1 MERGMNERIRRL
13 RKQSLETEPHIYM
26 ERADLETDA
35 YMMYEGSVS
44 VPELRALAF
53 KHFMANKTLCINDGE
68 LIVGEKGDGPQ
79 AAPSFPELCC
89 HTVEDMKIMNA
100 RDLIYFRVSEE
111 DLKLQEEKII
121 PFWEKRSVRHKI
133 LANMSQEWKDAYAA
147 GIFTEFMEQRG
158 PVHDSFQRGTGV
170 RRRRD

>member
-1 MERGMNERIRRL
+1 MERGMNERIRKL

-26 ERADLETDA
+26 ERAKLETEA

-44 VPELRALAF
+44 VPELRALSF
-53 KHFMANKTLCINDGE
+53 KHFMEHKALCINDGE

-89 HTVEDMKIMNA
+89 HTVEDMKVMDA

-111 DLKLQEEKII
+111 D
-121 PFWEKRSVRHKI
+121 
-133 LANMSQEWKDAYAA
+133 
-147 GIFTEFMEQRG
+147 
-158 PVHDSFQRGTGV
+158 
-170 RRRRD
+170 